1 MTRIFTSPAA
11 FAALTFIVYA
21 AALGL
26 YKKFKFFL
34 LHPVLV
40 SIAALIAILRLA
52 GLSYEEYSRGG
63 IFITSLL
70 SPAVVAL
77 GISLYREFGK
87 IRKEAGAIVITT
99 IFGSLVGIISAV
111 VPALLLGSPPQVII
125 SLAPKSVTTP
135 IAMEIAGK
143 LGGVPSLAAVIVIL
157 TGVFGAVTGPAVLG
171 LLHITQESAFG
182 LAMGFAAH
190 GVGTAR
196 AFEKA
201 DAAGAFAG
209 LGLCLNG
216 LATSVL
222 TPVIISLI
230 PG

>member
-1 MTRIFTSPAA
+1 MGKIFCSPAA

-26 YKKFKFFL
+26 YRKCKFFF

-40 SIAALIAILRLA
+40 SIAVIIPLLHAA
-52 GLSYEEYSRGG
+52 GVSYEEYRQGG
-63 IFITSLL
+63 VFITSLL
-70 SPAVVAL
+70 PPAVVAL

-87 IRKEAGAIVITT
+87 IRKEAGSIIITT
-99 IFGSLVGIISAV
+99 VFGSLVGIISAV
-111 VPALLLGSPPQVII
+111 VPALLLGASPELII

-135 IAMEIAGK
+135 IAMEIADK
-143 LGGVPSLAAVIVIL
+143 LGGLSSLAAVIVIF
-157 TGVFGAVTGPAVLG
+157 TGVFGAVIGPAVLG
-171 LLHITQESAFG
+171 VLHITQKSAFG
-182 LAMGFAAH
+182 LALGFAAH

-196 AFEKA
+196 AFEKGEA
-201 DAAGAFAG
+201 EGAFSS

-222 TPVIISLI
+222 TPVIIDLLL
-230 PG
+230 

>member
-1 MTRIFTSPAA
+1 MSKIFYSPAA

-26 YKKFKFFL
+26 YKKCKFFL

-40 SIAALIAILRLA
+40 SIAVIIPLLRIA
-52 GLSYEEYSRGG
+52 GVSYEEYERGG
-63 IFITSLL
+63 VFITSLL
-70 SPAVVAL
+70 PPAVVAL
-77 GISLYREFGK
+77 GISLYREFAK
-87 IRKEAGAIVITT
+87 IRREARSIVITT
-99 IFGSLVGIISAV
+99 VFGSLVGIISAV
-111 VPALLLGSPPQVII
+111 VPALLLGAPPEIII

-143 LGGVPSLAAVIVIL
+143 LGGVSSLAAVIVIF
-157 TGVFGAVTGPAVLG
+157 TGVLGAVIGPAVLG
-171 LLHITQESAFG
+171 LLNITHGSAFG
-182 LAMGFAAH
+182 LAMGFSAH

-196 AFEKA
+196 AFEKGEA
-201 DAAGAFAG
+201 EGAFSS

-222 TPVIISLI
+222 TPLIIGLLL
-230 PG
+230 

>member
-1 MTRIFTSPAA
+1 MSKIFASPAA

-26 YKKFKFFL
+26 YKRFKFFF

-40 SIAALIAILRLA
+40 SIAVIIPLLRIA
-52 GLSYEEYSRGG
+52 GVSYGEYHRGG
-63 IFITSLL
+63 VFITSLL
-70 SPAVVAL
+70 PPAVVAL

-87 IRKEAGAIVITT
+87 IRKEAGAVILTT

-111 VPALLLGSPPQVII
+111 VPALLLGASPEII
-125 SLAPKSVTTP
+125 VSLAPKSVTTP
-135 IAMEIAGK
+135 VAMEIAGK
-143 LGGVPSLAAVIVIL
+143 LGGIPSLAAVIVIF
-157 TGVFGAVTGPAVLG
+157 TGVLGAVIGPAVLG
-171 LLHITQESAFG
+171 LLHITGGAAFG

-196 AFEKA
+196 AFEKGEA
-201 DAAGAFAG
+201 EGAFSS

-222 TPVIISLI
+222 TPLIISLL
-230 PG
+230 